1 MSFTVHFINS
11 DWVGPIL
18 QTVHA
23 DLWTEYADGGQTVD
37 GVCGR
42 WTDCGRSADRVRYAN
57 GTDEN
62 GRPSNARI
70 AFANSVPWTTSG
82 TLSLS
87 LLTIT
92 GCAGFMFMFVWY
104 FLEAFV
110 IFFAKRISHQR
121 VGYAPFGTL
130 RSAYYSL
137 RSAGYMYTQSG
148 RPHFRQIRAQV
159 STH

>member
-1 MSFTVHFINS
+1 M
-11 DWVGPIL
+11 D
-18 QTVHA
+18 
-23 DLWTEYADGGQTVD
+23 D
-37 GVCGR
+37 
-42 WTDCGRSADRVRYAN
+42 
-57 GTDEN
+57 
-62 GRPSNARI
+62 RPSNARI

-130 RSAYYSL
+130 RSAYYSP

-148 RPHFRQIRAQV
+148 RPHFRQIRAQA
-159 STH
+159 SAH

>member
-1 MSFTVHFINS
+1 M
-11 DWVGPIL
+11 VGRSYF
-18 QTVHA
+18 A
-23 DLWTEYADGGQTVD
+23 DRPRGLTD

-42 WTDCGRSADRVRYAN
+42 WTDCGRTADRVRYAN

-62 GRPSNARI
+62 ERPSNASI

-130 RSAYYSL
+130 KSAYYSP

-148 RPHFRQIRAQV
+148 RPHFRQIRAQA
-159 STH
+159 SAH